1 MQLKQKLRNARDLSE
16 TEVRKVL
23 VERMRGTSG
32 LVISLIHNI
41 HRGNV
46 LSIERGRY
54 HHAIYK
60 AVHKMPAAKRLR
72 EIGKLTDRESLREAR
87 KLLAEIVNSAK
98 PHDAPHK

>member
-1 MQLKQKLRNARDLSE
+1 MKQKQRNARELSHS
-16 TEVRKVL
+16 EVVKIL
-23 VERMRGTSG
+23 CERLRGTSG

-54 HHAIYK
+54 HRDIHA
-60 AVHKMPAAKRLR
+60 AVHKMRAAKRLR

-87 KLLAEIVNSAK
+87 ELLAEIVNSAK